1 MMYNANLDKITGR
14 KTLPELRLEL
24 RTWEEGQKESKYVV
38 GDNSAYEVSLV
49 SISRRLD

>member
-24 RTWEEGQKESKYVV
+24 RAWEERQKGSKYVV
-38 GDNSAYEVSLV
+38 EDRSAYEVSLV
-49 SISRRLD
+49 SVSLKVN